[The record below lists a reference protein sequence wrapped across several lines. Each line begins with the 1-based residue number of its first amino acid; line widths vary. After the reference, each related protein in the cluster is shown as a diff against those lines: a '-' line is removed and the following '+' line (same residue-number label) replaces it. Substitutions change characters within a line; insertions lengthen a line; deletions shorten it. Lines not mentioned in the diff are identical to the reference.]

1 MAVRYRKISIT
12 IWNDIDFRG
21 FSDAAKLLYF
31 VLSTH
36 PHTTSLGAL
45 RANVPGLACELSWTV
60 EAFREALSEALGK
73 GWAKYDERASL
84 IWLPAFL
91 THNAPESPNVIRSWV
106 GGFAELPEC
115 PLKDEISQAVKGYVE
130 GLSEGFQKAFEEAWP
145 HPSPNQKQKKKEEK
159 EEENPLTVGTTV
171 NEDRAG
177 AREVPGEEEALR
189 AAREV
194 KDRGGIGHPSASDI
208 RPLTTATMRAET
220 AARAPS
226 AFGVLRAW
234 WDAHARHEAP
244 GIGFGE
250 WWALRGTS
258 GYPGDAELLAAAQAT
273 VAAHRWRHGFAPGLA
288 RFLTEGMWRVEA
300 QAPAKPLQRPS
311 EAPSMTPGDMQSAAP
326 TTTTA
331 PASVRGRA

>member
-60 EAFREALSEALGK
+60 EAFREALSEVLGK
-73 GWAKYDERASL
+73 GWTKYDERASL

-171 NEDRAG
+171 NEDHAG
-177 AREVPGEEEALR
+177 AREVLGEEEALR
-189 AAREV
+189 AACEV

-220 AARAPS
+220 AAGATS

-234 WDAHARHEAP
+234 WDSHARNEAP
-244 GIGFGE
+244 GAGFAE
-250 WWALRGTS
+250 WWDLRGT
-258 GYPGDAELLAAAQAT
+258 PDFPNDAELLAAAQAT
-273 VAAHRWRHGFAPGLA
+273 VTARRWRHGFAPGLA
-288 RFLTEGMWRVEA
+288 RFLTEGMWRAAA
-300 QAPAKPLQRPS
+300 QALAKPSASPS
-311 EAPSMTPGDMQSAAP
+311 EAPSTPPGDVP
-326 TTTTA
+326 PVDTPTTTA
-331 PASVRGRA
+331 PASVQGRA

>member
-1 MAVRYRKISIT
+1 MAVRFRKIPIT
-12 IWNDIDFRG
+12 IWNDSDFRG

-36 PHTTSLGAL
+36 PHTTSVGAL

-115 PLKDEISQAVKGYVE
+115 PLKDEISQAVKDYTE
-130 GLSEGFQKAFEEAWP
+130 GLSEGFRKAFCEAWP
-145 HPSPNQKQKKKEEK
+145 HPSPNKKKEKKEEK
-159 EEENPLTVGTTV
+159 EEENSLTVGTTM

-177 AREVPGEEEALR
+177 AREVPGDEEALR
-189 AAREV
+189 ATCEV
-194 KDRGGIGHPSASDI
+194 KDRDGTEPSSTSTI
-208 RPLTTATMRAET
+208 PPPTTATIRAE
-220 AARAPS
+220 AAAGATS

-234 WDAHARHEAP
+234 WDSHARHEAP
-244 GIGFGE
+244 GDGFVE
-250 WWALRGTS
+250 WWDLRGTPDFPS
-258 GYPGDAELLAAAQAT
+258 DAELLAAAQAT
-273 VAAHRWRHGFAPGLA
+273 VAARRWRHGFAPGLA

-300 QAPAKPLQRPS
+300 QALAQPLRRPS
-311 EAPSMTPGDMQSAAP
+311 EAPSMTAGDMQSADAP
-326 TTTTA
+326 TTTA
-331 PASVRGRA
+331 PVSVQGRA